1 MLSNEKLLDR
11 KGWTRVKD
19 GDKVTYINDTTGE
32 VVTTNFWDASG
43 IDPKTWK
50 DIETK
55 TLKEYTVN
63 N

>member
-43 IDPKTWK
+43 IDPKT
-50 DIETK
+50 
-55 TLKEYTVN
+55 
-63 N
+63 